1 MFGFGMGKLV
11 VNNFDVILCINNF
24 VFEVVNLKVLVYGF
38 KNVMDINEIKAVFK
52 DVLVKGIK

>member
-1 MFGFGMGKLV
+1 MGKLV

-38 KNVMDINEIKAVFK
+38 KNVMDINEIKVVFK